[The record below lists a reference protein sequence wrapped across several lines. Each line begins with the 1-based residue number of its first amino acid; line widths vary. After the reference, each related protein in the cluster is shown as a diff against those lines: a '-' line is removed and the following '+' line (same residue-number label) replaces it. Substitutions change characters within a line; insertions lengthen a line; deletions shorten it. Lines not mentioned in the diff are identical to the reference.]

1 MLQGK
6 KNNETVEVSVA
17 SERAEAIGG
26 VLIALFA
33 ALMAI
38 SQMVN
43 GELEEEMMIAHNNVV
58 SYSSWYQSKSIKESL
73 KESELDY
80 LKALIESGIVTGDK
94 IAAIELKMVNV
105 KKKISKYE
113 SEKTEILLGSSEVGE
128 ENWVQDIEGK
138 MGKITGVKQW
148 EKLTQTYDYAT
159 KKFDYAL
166 LFYQICIVLGAVCII
181 IYDSPVLQKGLI
193 ILMIIFGITGTF
205 LSIYGYTLAPS

>member
-6 KNNETVEVSVA
+6 NNKETVEVSVA

-80 LKALIESGIVTGDK
+80 LHALIESGIVSGDK
-94 IAAIELKMVNV
+94 TPAIEQKITEVE
-105 KKKISKYE
+105 KKIAKYD
-113 SEKTEILLGSSEVGE
+113 SEKTEILLGSSQVGE
-128 ENWVQDIEGK
+128 ENWVQDIEGEL
-138 MGKITGVKQW
+138 GNITGVKEW

-181 IYDSPVLQKGLI
+181 IYDSPALQKGLI
-193 ILMIIFGITGTF
+193 ILMIIFGTTGTF
-205 LSIYGYTLAPS
+205 LSIYGYTLAP

>member
-1 MLQGK
+1 MINK
-6 KNNETVEVSVA
+6 KDNGETVVVSVA

-80 LKALIESGIVTGDK
+80 LSTLIESGIVIKENRPVIEEK
-94 IAAIELKMVNV
+94 IAIV
-105 KKKISKYE
+105 KGKIVKYK
-113 SEKTEILLGSSEVGE
+113 SEKTEILLGSDQVGE
-128 ENWVQDIEGK
+128 ENWVQDIEGE
-138 MGKITGVKQW
+138 MGIITGVKQW

-166 LFYQICIVLGAVCII
+166 LFFQICIVLGAVCII
-181 IYDSPVLQKGLI
+181 IYDSPTLQKGLI
-193 ILMIIFGITGTF
+193 VLMIIFGITGTF
-205 LSIYGYTLAPS
+205 LSIYGYTLAP

>member
-94 IAAIELKMVNV
+94 IAAIELKMANV
-105 KKKISKYE
+105 EKKISKYE

>member
-6 KNNETVEVSVA
+6 NNKETVEVSVA

-80 LKALIESGIVTGDK
+80 LHALIESGIVSGDK
-94 IAAIELKMVNV
+94 TNLIEQKISVV
-105 KKKISKYE
+105 EKKIEKYDA
-113 SEKTEILLGSSEVGE
+113 EKTEILLGSSQVGK
-128 ENWVQDIEGK
+128 ENWVQDIEGE
-138 MGKITGVKQW
+138 MGKITGVKEW
-148 EKLTQTYDYAT
+148 EQLTQTCDYAT

-166 LFYQICIVLGAVCII
+166 LFFQICIVLGAVCII
-181 IYDSPVLQKGLI
+181 IYDSPALQKGLI
-193 ILMIIFGITGTF
+193 VLMIIFGIIGTF
-205 LSIYGYTLAPS
+205 LSIYGYTLAP

>member
-94 IAAIELKMVNV
+94 IAAIELKMANV
-105 KKKISKYE
+105 EKKISKYE

-138 MGKITGVKQW
+138 MGVITGVKQW

-159 KKFDYAL
+159 KRFDYAL
-166 LFYQICIVLGAVCII
+166 LFFQICIVLGAVCII

-193 ILMIIFGITGTF
+193 VLMIIFGITGTF
-205 LSIYGYTLAPS
+205 LSIYGYTLAP

>member
-1 MLQGK
+1 MLQDK
-6 KNNETVEVSVA
+6 KNRETVEVSVA

-80 LKALIESGIVTGDK
+80 LGALVQSGIVTEGKIPVIKQK
-94 IAAIELKMVNV
+94 IAEVEE
-105 KKKISKYE
+105 KIVKYE
-113 SEKTEILLGSSEVGE
+113 AEKTEILLGSTKVGK
-128 ENWVQDIEGK
+128 ENWVQDIEGE
-138 MGKITGVKQW
+138 MGVITGVKEW
-148 EKLTQTYDYAT
+148 EQLTQTYDMAT

-166 LFYQICIVLGAVCII
+166 LFFQICIVLGAVCII
-181 IYDSPVLQKGLI
+181 IYDNPILQKSLI
-193 ILMIIFGITGTF
+193 VMMIIFGITGTI
-205 LSIYGYTLAPS
+205 LSIYGYLLAP

>member
-1 MLQGK
+1 MINK
-6 KNNETVEVSVA
+6 KDNGETVVVSVA

-80 LKALIESGIVTGDK
+80 LSTLIESGIVKEENRPVIEQRIAIVKEK
-94 IAAIELKMVNV
+94 IV
-105 KKKISKYE
+105 KYE
-113 SEKTEILLGSSEVGE
+113 SEKTEILLGSEHVGK
-128 ENWVQDIEGK
+128 ENWVQDIEGE
-138 MGKITGVKQW
+138 MGIITGVKQW
-148 EKLTQTYDYAT
+148 EKLTRTYDYAT

-166 LFYQICIVLGAVCII
+166 LFFQICIVLGAVCII

-193 ILMIIFGITGTF
+193 VLMIIFGISGTF
-205 LSIYGYTLAPS
+205 LSIYGYTLAP

>member
-6 KNNETVEVSVA
+6 NNKETVEVSVA

-80 LKALIESGIVTGDK
+80 LHALIESGIVSGDK
-94 IAAIELKMVNV
+94 TDLIEQKISVV
-105 KKKISKYE
+105 EKKIEKYDA
-113 SEKTEILLGSSEVGE
+113 EKTEILLGSSQVGK
-128 ENWVQDIEGK
+128 ENWVQDIEGE
-138 MGKITGVKQW
+138 MGKITGVKEW
-148 EKLTQTYDYAT
+148 EQLTQTYDYAT

-166 LFYQICIVLGAVCII
+166 LFFQICIVLGAVCII
-181 IYDSPVLQKGLI
+181 IYDSPALQKRLI
-193 ILMIIFGITGTF
+193 VLMIIFGIIGTF
-205 LSIYGYTLAPS
+205 LSIYGYTLAP

>member
-80 LKALIESGIVTGDK
+80 LKALIESGIVTDDK
-94 IAAIELKMVNV
+94 IEAIELKMAEVE
-105 KKKISKYE
+105 KKITKYE
-113 SEKTEILLGSSEVGE
+113 SEKTEILLGSTTVGK

-166 LFYQICIVLGAVCII
+166 LFFQICIVLGAVCII
-181 IYDSPVLQKGLI
+181 IYDSPALQKSLI
-193 ILMIIFGITGTF
+193 VLMIVFGITGTF
-205 LSIYGYTLAPS
+205 LSIYGYTLAP

>member
-1 MLQGK
+1 MLNK
-6 KNNETVEVSVA
+6 KDNGETVVVSVA

-80 LKALIESGIVTGDK
+80 LGALIESGMVTEENRPVIEQKMTDVREKIV
-94 IAAIELKMVNV
+94 
-105 KKKISKYE
+105 KYE
-113 SEKTEILLGSSEVGE
+113 SEKIEILLGSEKVGK

-138 MGKITGVKQW
+138 MGIITGVKEW
-148 EKLTQTYDYAT
+148 EQLTKTYDFAT

-181 IYDSPVLQKGLI
+181 IYDSPTLQKGLI
-193 ILMIIFGITGTF
+193 VLMIIFGIIATF
-205 LSIYGYTLAPS
+205 LSIYGYTLAP

>member
-6 KNNETVEVSVA
+6 NNKETVEVSVA

-80 LKALIESGIVTGDK
+80 LHALIESGIVSGDK
-94 IAAIELKMVNV
+94 TDLIEQKISVV
-105 KKKISKYE
+105 EKKIEKYDA
-113 SEKTEILLGSSEVGE
+113 EKTEILLGSSQVGK
-128 ENWVQDIEGK
+128 ENWVQDIEGE
-138 MGKITGVKQW
+138 MGKITGVKEW
-148 EKLTQTYDYAT
+148 EQLTQTYDYAT

-166 LFYQICIVLGAVCII
+166 LFFQICIVLGAVCII
-181 IYDSPVLQKGLI
+181 IYDSPALQKGLI
-193 ILMIIFGITGTF
+193 ALMIIFGIIGTI
-205 LSIYGYTLAPS
+205 LSIYGYTLAP

>member
-6 KNNETVEVSVA
+6 NNKETVEVSVA

-26 VLIALFA
+26 VLIAIFA

-58 SYSSWYQSKSIKESL
+58 SYSNWYQSKSIKESL

-80 LKALIESGIVTGDK
+80 LHALIESGIVTGDK
-94 IAAIELKMVNV
+94 TATIEQKITDVE
-105 KKKISKYE
+105 KKIAKYDA
-113 SEKTEILLGSSEVGE
+113 EKTEILLGSSQVGE
-128 ENWVQDIEGK
+128 KNWTQDLEGEL
-138 MGKITGVKQW
+138 GKIIGVKEWQ
-148 EKLTQTYDYAT
+148 ELAASYDYAT
-159 KKFDYAL
+159 KKFDYGM

-181 IYDSPVLQKGLI
+181 IYDNPLLQKSLI
-193 ILMIIFGITGTF
+193 VLMIVFGIIGSI
-205 LSIYGYTLAPS
+205 LSIYGYLLAP

>member
-6 KNNETVEVSVA
+6 NNKETVEVSVA

-80 LKALIESGIVTGDK
+80 LHALIESGIVSGDK
-94 IAAIELKMVNV
+94 TDLIEQKISEVE
-105 KKKISKYE
+105 KKIEKYDA
-113 SEKTEILLGSSEVGE
+113 EKTEILLGSSQVGK
-128 ENWVQDIEGK
+128 ENWVQDIEGE
-138 MGKITGVKQW
+138 MGKITGVKEW
-148 EKLTQTYDYAT
+148 EQLTQTYDYAT

-166 LFYQICIVLGAVCII
+166 LFFQICIVLGAVCII
-181 IYDSPVLQKGLI
+181 IYDSPALQKGLI
-193 ILMIIFGITGTF
+193 VLMIIFGIIGTF
-205 LSIYGYTLAPS
+205 LSIYGYTLAP

>member
-80 LKALIESGIVTGDK
+80 LSALIESGIVTGDK
-94 IAAIELKMVNV
+94 IEPIELKMAQVE
-105 KKKISKYE
+105 KKITKYK
-113 SEKTEILLGSSEVGE
+113 SEKTEILLGSSVVGK

-166 LFYQICIVLGAVCII
+166 LFFQICIVLGAVCII
-181 IYDSPVLQKGLI
+181 IYDNPVLQKGLI
-193 ILMIIFGITGTF
+193 GLMIIFGITGTF
-205 LSIYGYTLAPS
+205 LSIYGYTLAP